1 MNLRERLNMVL
12 QKLAEEL
19 AAGRIEGNL
28 LGGTGCPVNEG
39 QDGAMLGECVEGG
52 VVATRLKS
60 KTKIV
65 EMTIRY
71 ISSQ

>member
-1 MNLRERLNMVL
+1 
-12 QKLAEEL
+12 
-19 AAGRIEGNL
+19 
-28 LGGTGCPVNEG
+28 
-39 QDGAMLGECVEGG
+39 MLGECVEGG